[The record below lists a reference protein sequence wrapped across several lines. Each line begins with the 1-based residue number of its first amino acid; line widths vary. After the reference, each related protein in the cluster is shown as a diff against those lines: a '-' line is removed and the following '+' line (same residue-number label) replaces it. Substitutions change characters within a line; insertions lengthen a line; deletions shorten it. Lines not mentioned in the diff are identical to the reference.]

1 MTCQRFPILTI
12 SGWATTDLRSL
23 GWGLDRLEYSV
34 LARDLPGFLP
44 ALEGDCQTTGS
55 AVILR
60 EEKDVIAFA
69 ERPLQLSATL
79 SVGVSRSFARG
90 MGRAA
95 DEKV

>member
-1 MTCQRFPILTI
+1 MACQRFPILTI

-34 LARDLPGFLP
+34 LPGFLP
-44 ALEGDCQTTGS
+44 ALEGDCQITGS

-60 EEKDVIAFA
+60 KEKDVIAFA

-79 SVGVSRSFARG
+79 SVGVSRSFERG